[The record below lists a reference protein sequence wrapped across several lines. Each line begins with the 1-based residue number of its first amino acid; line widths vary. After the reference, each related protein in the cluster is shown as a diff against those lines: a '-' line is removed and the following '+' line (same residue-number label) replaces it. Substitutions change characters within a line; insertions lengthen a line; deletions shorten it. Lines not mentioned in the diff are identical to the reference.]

1 MFRAGGLLQRSFAS
15 EVEWKLEREAI
26 VRSKPICTNTISFEF
41 HWLFFI
47 CNCKLLAISWV
58 VDSLCL
64 CTCALYSLPESASAG
79 LLEPG
84 AQEYR
89 TTARHDAVD
98 HDSQPNLNPPMTCC
112 PALVWRRPQTVHR
125 LLHCTALR
133 RRRRVDCSSDG
144 SEICDRFMPG
154 QLSRITRLQYV

>member
-1 MFRAGGLLQRSFAS
+1 MGRWLVVLVHLCSVFSS
-15 EVEWKLEREAI
+15 WK
-26 VRSKPICTNTISFEF
+26 
-41 HWLFFI
+41 
-47 CNCKLLAISWV
+47 CKCW
-58 VDSLCL
+58 
-64 CTCALYSLPESASAG
+64 SA
-79 LLEPG
+79 G

-98 HDSQPNLNPPMTCC
+98 HDSQPNLNPPWHAVLHC
-112 PALVWRRPQTVHR
+112 RRAQTVHR

-154 QLSRITRLQYV
+154 QLSRITRLQYVWLSEQKMVASKIWQLCRAKIHDLNTLSVKTCRQTVKKNVCLDLAWRQTS